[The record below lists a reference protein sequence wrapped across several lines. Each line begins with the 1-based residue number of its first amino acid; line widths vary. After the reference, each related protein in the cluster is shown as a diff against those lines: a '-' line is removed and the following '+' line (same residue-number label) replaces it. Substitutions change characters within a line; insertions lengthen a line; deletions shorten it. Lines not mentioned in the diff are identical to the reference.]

1 MTSNNDN
8 FSYRIGRRAG
18 KQGPRPSAGNQAE
31 VEKYATGTN
40 SAHQANED
48 HHAEDTPH
56 RGPQNAP
63 TKNRQRERRNQWT
76 REEYMEVMEAYFKA
90 LSKPNASVTT
100 DAYNIWR
107 TQNPNKR
114 PNMDP
119 NKLAN
124 TRRDIINKKRVTD
137 MEIQAIKDKVIDK
150 SDCIENN
157 SRHEDNPSAEAED
170 DDLPVENDEVD
181 TQNNA
186 QEQLS
191 DSRVTEAQQHTND
204 EDVATMMEDILRKW
218 EIVKETDVT
227 KRPPIPK
234 IKHTRQA
241 KKALETANEAIK
253 LIKAK
258 KDQKLSLTEVNELF
272 YSSALVVSDTLGIK
286 ARSKPQKKPKVPM
299 WKRQIEKDIQKIRGE
314 ISILSEIL
322 KGSSV
327 KERKRRALAR
337 KYKIKS
343 NDDILPVIEKLKQQL
358 LAKSQRIRRLE
369 KRRMFYHQNKM
380 FKENTKRFHRELG
393 KKTTEIHEPPGKEV
407 LENFW
412 ASIWEKEKRH
422 NERAEWIKQIE
433 NENQQAP
440 TQEWM
445 EISVA
450 ETTSAIKKS
459 SNWKAPVIDG
469 IANFW
474 IKHLTALHEDLTNA
488 YNICIENPEECP
500 NWLTTGITHL
510 LPKTEDTANPKS
522 YRPITCL
529 PTIYKIL
536 TSILSARCYSHL
548 INNNLLPSERMQK
561 RELWL

>member
-8 FSYRIGRRAG
+8 FSYHIGRRTG

-56 RGPQNAP
+56 RGPQNVP
-63 TKNRQRERRNQWT
+63 TKNRQRERRNKWT

-124 TRRDIINKKRVTD
+124 TRRDIINKKRLTD

-150 SDCIENN
+150 SDCIENK

-170 DDLPVENDEVD
+170 DDHPVENDEVD

-227 KRPPIPK
+227 KRPPI
-234 IKHTRQA
+234 
-241 KKALETANEAIK
+241 
-253 LIKAK
+253 
-258 KDQKLSLTEVNELF
+258 
-272 YSSALVVSDTLGIK
+272 
-286 ARSKPQKKPKVPM
+286 
-299 WKRQIEKDIQKIRGE
+299 
-314 ISILSEIL
+314 
-322 KGSSV
+322 
-327 KERKRRALAR
+327 
-337 KYKIKS
+337 
-343 NDDILPVIEKLKQQL
+343 
-358 LAKSQRIRRLE
+358 
-369 KRRMFYHQNKM
+369 
-380 FKENTKRFHRELG
+380 
-393 KKTTEIHEPPGKEV
+393 
-407 LENFW
+407 
-412 ASIWEKEKRH
+412 
-422 NERAEWIKQIE
+422 
-433 NENQQAP
+433 
-440 TQEWM
+440 
-445 EISVA
+445 
-450 ETTSAIKKS
+450 
-459 SNWKAPVIDG
+459 
-469 IANFW
+469 
-474 IKHLTALHEDLTNA
+474 
-488 YNICIENPEECP
+488 
-500 NWLTTGITHL
+500 
-510 LPKTEDTANPKS
+510 
-522 YRPITCL
+522 
-529 PTIYKIL
+529 
-536 TSILSARCYSHL
+536 
-548 INNNLLPSERMQK
+548 
-561 RELWL
+561 